1 MARTYVPQNG
11 AIIHRLTQ
19 NFEHVLFRS
28 PFRRP
33 VLVVPV
39 AQQAEPPI
47 AQPPTNWTPN
57 AKVSVGVLG
66 GALATFI
73 VPMVA
78 LHWKSWTGQDSTPAS
93 IGAAVTSILTFV
105 IQYWVPERK

>member
-1 MARTYVPQNG
+1 MSAQAQPALQPPVALVPQP
-11 AIIHRLTQ
+11 A
-19 NFEHVLFRS
+19 E
-28 PFRRP
+28 P
-33 VLVVPV
+33 PV